1 MVLPLLRF
9 VAIIAVALP
18 IATAAARPF

>member
-18 IATAAARPF
+18 IATTAARPF